1 MEFKLVSSEVFKAYA
16 LNSIYNNF
24 WQSVEMNEY
33 RKTKGWEVYYPVVY
47 DNDKIIGG
55 AAICAYT
62 TMKHKLFKANRGFLL
77 DFNDEP
83 LLTFFHKNL
92 IAFMRAEG
100 GMQFSMDPYVTYKQR
115 DNNGEE
121 VPNGYNHQVI
131 IDNLIK
137 LGYNHHGFTR
147 SINEELNEPRWMSI
161 LNLNLN
167 EAQLMKNTSSLTRR
181 CLKKSQHSGFSIVE
195 LQYDELHIYQ
205 DIIAKTSLRR
215 GFSDRSLE
223 YYQQMYNALVPSN
236 MLKYLVMKLNVNEY
250 IDELT
255 STLELE
261 QNKLIAMRE
270 RANTSDVSDKLKNKL
285 VAQESNVTSVH
296 VKLDEAK
303 LILSNYGST
312 VVIGGAMFITYANEV
327 IYLTGGAYE
336 EFLCFSSQYALQWH
350 MIQYALTNK
359 FPRYNFYGL
368 SGDFTKTSEDYGVY
382 EFKKGFNAIIEEL
395 IGEFDYD
402 LDPIALNTYRLLKKV
417 KSFIKH

>member
-33 RKTKGWEVYYPVVY
+33 RKAKGWEVYYPVVY

-77 DFNDEP
+77 DFSNEA
-83 LLTFFHKNL
+83 LLTFFHKHL
-92 IAFMRAEG
+92 IAFMKAQG
-100 GMQFSMDPYVTYKQR
+100 GMQFTMDPYITYIER
-115 DNNGEE
+115 DKNGEA

-131 IDNLIK
+131 VDNLIK
-137 LGYNHHGFTR
+137 LGYKHHGFTTT
-147 SINEELNEPRWMSI
+147 INEELNEPRWMSI

-195 LQYDELHIYQ
+195 LQYDELYIYQ

-250 IDELT
+250 IAELT
-255 STLELE
+255 SSLELE

-285 VAQESNVTSVH
+285 SAQESNVTSVH

-303 LILSNYGST
+303 LILSNHGSN

-350 MIQYALTNK
+350 MIQYALSNNY
-359 FPRYNFYGL
+359 PRYNFYGL

-382 EFKKGFNAIIEEL
+382 EFKKGFNAIFEEL

-402 LDPIALNTYRLLKKV
+402 LDPKALNTYRLLKKV
-417 KSFIKH
+417 KSLIKH